1 METQLPPQEATQSS
15 APPSADDAALED
27 QMSRLT
33 RYGKAID
40 AHFGDWLKEARD
52 CFDFVAGNQIEQED
66 KDRMRGEG
74 KIAVAFNR
82 MGPVIDAVSGAEIL
96 GRQQVKYSPRTMGD
110 VQINEVI
117 TQAAEWVRDQCD
129 AGGEESDAFR
139 DCFICGLGYTET
151 RTDYEE
157 NPKGKILIEGGEAM
171 KCLPDPTARK
181 ANAIDARYL
190 RFRNEM
196 SRDEFEDLYPDEAG
210 SLDDPSSGMKQTSN
224 NPRDDYDQDN
234 AKKGADTVTVDLFQW
249 YETEKVY
256 IAPSMD
262 GTTTVEYPA
271 EQFEELLAMA
281 EEAGRQIPYTTR
293 RVRIY
298 YEAVIT
304 GTRWLEK
311 PKKLRHRKFRFNFV
325 TGKRDKNQKVWYG
338 LARPM
343 KDPQKWANAF
353 FSMVLHIIRTNA
365 KGGMVIERGA
375 EGGETEDPV
384 RDQKHFEETW
394 AKSDEITWVAPGA
407 LSEGRMKPKP
417 PPQIPAAF
425 AQLFEQ
431 SIAAIRD
438 TSGVSQEMMGLVE
451 HNQPG
456 ILEHQ
461 RKQAGFAILAS
472 FFDSFRRYRRFQGEL
487 LLRMMKD
494 LPNDTLVKIVGDDD
508 KERYV
513 PIVEGFKQNPDVEDY
528 DVIVD
533 EAPSGPNQKDKTWS
547 LLMQIL
553 PAVKELMTPQ
563 MWLEVLKF
571 SPLPQAFVE
580 RIRTMLTEGEDDQK
594 AQVMEQ
600 LKMGFMQLQGQQ
612 AQADVAKTQ
621 AEAEAT
627 RVKTQISAAFPDR
640 SPQIAA

>member
-1 METQLPPQEATQSS
+1 METELPPQEATQS
-15 APPSADDAALED
+15 APQSADDAVLHD
-27 QMSRLT
+27 QLAKLQ

-40 AHFGDWLKEARD
+40 AHWSGWLKEARE
-52 CFDFVAGNQIEQED
+52 CFDFVAGHQLPQDEA
-66 KDRMRGEG
+66 DRMKSEG
-74 KIAVAFNR
+74 KIQVSFNR

-110 VQINEVI
+110 VQVNEVI

-139 DCFICGLGYTET
+139 DCFVCGIGYTET

-157 NPKGKILIEGGEAM
+157 NPKGKIIIESGEAM

-181 ANAIDARYL
+181 GNAIDARFL
-190 RFRNEM
+190 RYRNEM
-196 SRDEFEDLYPDEAG
+196 SVDEFEELYPDEAAFIG
-210 SLDDPSSGMKQTSN
+210 DAQSGMKQTSN
-224 NPRDDYDQDN
+224 NPRDDYDQDTE
-234 AKKGADTVTVDLFQW
+234 KKGADTVTVDLWQW

-271 EQFEELLAMA
+271 EQFEELLDMA
-281 EEAGRQIPYTTR
+281 EQAGREIPYTTR
-293 RVRIY
+293 RVRVY
-298 YEAVIT
+298 YEAVVT
-304 GTRWLEK
+304 GSHWLEK
-311 PKKLRHRKFRFNFV
+311 PKKLRHKQFRFKFV

-375 EGGETEDPV
+375 EGGETEDPI
-384 RDQKHFEETW
+384 RDQKAFEATW
-394 AKSDEITWVAPGA
+394 AKSDEITWVSPGA
-407 LSEGRMKPKP
+407 LAENRMKPKP

-472 FFDSFRRYRRFQGEL
+472 FFDSFRRYRKFQGEL

-494 LPNDTLVKIVGDDD
+494 LPGDTLVKIVSSEDD
-508 KERYV
+508 KEKYV
-513 PIVEGFKQNPDVEDY
+513 PIAMGFKQNPDVEEY

-533 EAPSGPNQKDKTWS
+533 EAPAGPNQKDKTWS

-553 PAVKELMTPQ
+553 PAVKELMTPA

-571 SPLPQAFVE
+571 SPLPTAFVE
-580 RIRTMLTEGEDDQK
+580 KIRGMLTEGEDDEK

-612 AQADVAKTQ
+612 AQADIAKTQ
-621 AEAEAT
+621 ADAEAT
-627 RVKTQISAAFPDR
+627 RVKTQISAMRPDP